1 MLVQRPWQASA
12 VHHAVCSHCLQA
24 AFSAGLDDVHVPE
37 YDAWDGLSL
46 TYTLK
51 WPLHILLTPEVTPA
65 DLLTPRF
72 DRASTVSQLC
82 IGYTYLMMNV
92 TCMA

>member
-12 VHHAVCSHCLQA
+12 VHEAVCCHRLQA
-24 AFSAGLDDVHVPE
+24 AFGLGLDDVHVPE

-51 WPLHILLTPEVTPA
+51 WPLHILLTAEVKPA
-65 DLLTPRF
+65 DLHTPRY
-72 DRASTVSQLC
+72 DRAPTVSHLC
-82 IGYTYLMMNV
+82 IGSTY
-92 TCMA
+92 